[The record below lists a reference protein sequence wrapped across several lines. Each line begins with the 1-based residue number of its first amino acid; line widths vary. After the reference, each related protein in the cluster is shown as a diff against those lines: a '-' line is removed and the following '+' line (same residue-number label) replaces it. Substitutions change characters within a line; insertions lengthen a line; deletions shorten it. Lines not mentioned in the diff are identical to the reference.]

1 MFSMNSLNSVSA
13 FLQKRL
19 FELVTSCVER
29 QRCYHRVSKTQV
41 TEKIFKLPYLLTS
54 VIYQF
59 LEFTEFCF
67 PFGENSHYFPS
78 IELFSFEVFS

>member
-1 MFSMNSLNSVSA
+1 MLSMNSLNSVSA
-13 FLQKRL
+13 FLHKRL

-59 LEFTEFCF
+59 LEFTEFAFLLRKTPIIFLQLSC
-67 PFGENSHYFPS
+67 SV
-78 IELFSFEVFS
+78 LKFS